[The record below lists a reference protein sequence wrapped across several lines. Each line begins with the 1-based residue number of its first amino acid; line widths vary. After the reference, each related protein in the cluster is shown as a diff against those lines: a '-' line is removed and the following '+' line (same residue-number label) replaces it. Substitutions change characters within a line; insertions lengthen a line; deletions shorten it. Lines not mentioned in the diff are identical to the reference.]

1 MPTTQ
6 EPTTL
11 EATTTEAATTAA
23 TTTAKPLGPGLAS
36 GLVGGPG
43 FTINIV
49 PEAPAE
55 NNMMG
60 VLRGD
65 SDRAT
70 LGGQRYSLAAYA
82 TVSDDDEE
90 DDEDDEILDEK
101 PFVSV
106 REEVVDASA
115 ERVVAAVVED
125 DDDEDVEE
133 EVAVA
138 GDSRGYKKPSKN
150 SYKKNSN
157 KKKGSNKNNYNKAQY
172 TKVGFK
178 LFLINF
184 EKFHFRN
191 FVRLFRCT

>member
-1 MPTTQ
+1 
-6 EPTTL
+6 
-11 EATTTEAATTAA
+11 
-23 TTTAKPLGPGLAS
+23 
-36 GLVGGPG
+36 
-43 FTINIV
+43 
-49 PEAPAE
+49 
-55 NNMMG
+55 MMG

-106 REEVVDASA
+106 REEVVDA
-115 ERVVAAVVED
+115 ERVVATVVED
-125 DDDEDVEE
+125 YDEEDEDTEE

-178 LFLINF
+178 LFFVHFSKFSKIYQNF
-184 EKFHFRN
+184 CKKF
-191 FVRLFRCT
+191 

>member
-1 MPTTQ
+1 M
-6 EPTTL
+6 L
-11 EATTTEAATTAA
+11 
-23 TTTAKPLGPGLAS
+23 
-36 GLVGGPG
+36 
-43 FTINIV
+43 
-49 PEAPAE
+49 
-55 NNMMG
+55 G

-82 TVSDDDEE
+82 TVSDDDETE
-90 DDEDDEILDEK
+90 DDEDNEILDEK

-115 ERVVAAVVED
+115 ERVVSAVVED
-125 DDDEDVEE
+125 DDDDEDVEDTE
-133 EVAVA
+133 EVVAVA

-178 LFLINF
+178 
-184 EKFHFRN
+184 HFSMI
-191 FVRLFRCT
+191 FF